1 MLSVEENTYLTRTGP
16 GTPMGELFRRFWLP
30 IFLSSELPEN
40 DGPPLR
46 TRLLGEDLVGYRDSN
61 GHVGL
66 LDAYCPHRRAPLFY
80 GRTEECGL
88 RCVYHGWKFDASG
101 TCVDMPSEPPDSD
114 FKDRL
119 TIKAY
124 STYEVGG
131 LVWAYMGPP
140 EKQPVRPPLIEWT
153 ELPATRRRVRKWFH
167 ENNYMQGIEGDIDTA
182 HVSFLHSD
190 NRPEQVMARADAAR
204 QTGNLFRVADK
215 HPRLT
220 AMDTDYGVVYGGRR
234 LMPDGNSFYW
244 RVTQW
249 LLPSFSLIPGRGQRG
264 GTAWIPVD
272 DEHCVR
278 YSIALSPNQDINM
291 EEDEARSPSGKP
303 QQFTLKDGTI
313 IDTMIPYGTK
323 ANQYE
328 IDRAMQ
334 KAGHYSGIWSIAM
347 QDKAMIEG
355 MTRTVDRSL
364 EHLGSSD
371 VAVIAARRRLLKLAR
386 DLENGIEPVAPTHPE
401 LYRVRPLDLV
411 SAEPEFGALLE
422 QHAVDARVPVAAGSG
437 R

>member
-1 MLSVEENTYLTRTGP
+1 MLSLEENAYLTHIGP
-16 GTPMGELFRRFWLP
+16 GTPMGNLFRRFWLP
-30 IFLSSELPEN
+30 LFVSSELPEN

-46 TRLLGEDLVGYRDSN
+46 TRILCEDLVAYRDTT
-61 GHVGL
+61 GRVGV
-66 LDAYCPHRRAPLFY
+66 LDAYCPHRRAPLFF
-80 GRTEECGL
+80 GRNEECGL
-88 RCVYHGWKFDASG
+88 RCVYHGWKFDQDG
-101 TCVDMPSEPPDSD
+101 TCVDMPSEPPESD

-119 TIKAY
+119 SIKAY
-124 STYEVGG
+124 PTYEVGG
-131 LVWAYMGPP
+131 LVWIYMGPP
-140 EKQPVRPPLIEWT
+140 ENRPERPPLLEWT
-153 ELPATRRRVRKWFH
+153 ELPASRRRIVKWFH

-190 NRPEQVMARADAAR
+190 KRPEPTKSSLDLAR
-204 QTGNLFRVADK
+204 QAGNLFRIADT

-220 AMDTDYGVVYGGRR
+220 AMDTDYGMVYGGRR
-234 LMPDGNSFYW
+234 RMPDGSFYW

-249 LLPSFSLIPGRGQRG
+249 LLPSFSLIPGRGRRG

-278 YSIALSPNQDINM
+278 YSIGLNPDADI
-291 EEDEARSPSGKP
+291 DQGAADVLTPAGKL

-328 IDRAMQ
+328 IDRALQ
-334 KAGHYSGIWSIAM
+334 KAGHFSGIRSIPM

-355 MTRTVDRSL
+355 MTRVVDRSL

-371 VAVIAARRRLLKLAR
+371 VAVIGARRRLLKLSR
-386 DLENGIEPVAPTHPE
+386 DLEQGIEPVAPTHPE
-401 LYRVRPLDLV
+401 LYRVRPLDLT
-411 SAEPEFGALLE
+411 SPEPDFGALLAHYAQE
-422 QHAVDARVPVAAGSG
+422 ARVPEPAIP
-437 R
+437 

>member
-1 MLSVEENTYLTRTGP
+1 
-16 GTPMGELFRRFWLP
+16 MGELFRRFWLP
-30 IFLSSELPEN
+30 LFLSSELPEH

-46 TRLLGEDLVGYRDSN
+46 TRILGEDLVGYRDSN
-61 GHVGL
+61 GHVGV

-101 TCVDMPSEPPDSD
+101 TCVDMPSEPPESD

-124 STYEVGG
+124 PTYEVGG
-131 LVWAYMGPP
+131 MVWIYMGPT
-140 EKQPVRPPLIEWT
+140 EHQPARPPLLEWT
-153 ELPATRRRVRKWFH
+153 ELPASRRRIVKWFH

-190 NRPEQVMARADAAR
+190 TRPEGASSPANVNASGQLRNYFRLADR
-204 QTGNLFRVADK
+204 

-220 AMDTDYGVVYGGRR
+220 AMDTDYGIVYGGRR
-234 LMPDGNSFYW
+234 AMPDGGFYW

-249 LLPSFSLIPGRGQRG
+249 LLPSFSLIPGRGRRG

-278 YSIALSPNQDINM
+278 YSIGMTPDWDMDMATADTLTP
-291 EEDEARSPSGKP
+291 AGTP
-303 QQFTLKDGTI
+303 QQFTLSDGTI
-313 IDTMIPYGTK
+313 IDTMVPYGTK
-323 ANQYE
+323 ANQYL
-328 IDRAMQ
+328 IDRGLQ
-334 KAGHYSGIWSIAM
+334 KAGHYSGITSIPM

-371 VAVIAARRRLLKLAR
+371 VAVIAARRRLTKLAR
-386 DLENGIEPVAPTHPE
+386 DLENGIEPTAPSHPE
-401 LYRVRPLDLV
+401 LYRVRPLDVL
-411 SAEPEFGALLE
+411 SGEAEFGQLLE
-422 QHAVDARVPVAAGSG
+422 QHVEDARVPAVTA
-437 R
+437 

>member
-1 MLSVEENTYLTRTGP
+1 MLSVEENAYLTRTGP
-16 GTPMGELFRRFWLP
+16 GTPMGALFRRFWLP
-30 IFLSSELPEN
+30 LFLSSELSEN
-40 DGPPLR
+40 DAPPLR
-46 TRLLGEDLVGYRDSN
+46 TRILGEDLVGYRDSN
-61 GHVGL
+61 GDVGV

-80 GRTEECGL
+80 GRNEECGL
-88 RCVYHGWKFDASG
+88 RCVYHGWKFNAEG
-101 TCVDMPSEPPDSD
+101 VCVDMPSEPHESD

-124 STYEVGG
+124 PTYEAGG
-131 LVWAYMGPP
+131 LVWIYMGPRERQP
-140 EKQPVRPPLIEWT
+140 ERPPLLEWT
-153 ELPATRRRVRKWFH
+153 ELPASRRRIVKWFH

-190 NRPEQVMARADAAR
+190 NRPESVKSAAATVR
-204 QTGNLFRVADK
+204 PRNFFTVADK

-220 AMDTDYGVVYGGRR
+220 AMDTDYGMVYGGRR
-234 LMPDGNSFYW
+234 YMPDGTFYW

-249 LLPSFSLIPGRGQRG
+249 LLPSFSLIPGRGRRG

-278 YSIALSPNQDINM
+278 YSIGMTPD
-291 EEDEARSPSGKP
+291 EDMDQSLIDTLAPPGNP
-303 QQFTLKDGTI
+303 QQFTLSDGTI

-323 ANQYE
+323 ANQYQ
-328 IDRAMQ
+328 IDRALQ
-334 KAGHYSGIWSIAM
+334 RAGHYSGIVSVPM

-386 DLENGIEPVAPTHPE
+386 DLEQGIEPTAPTHPE
-401 LYRVRPLDLV
+401 LYRVRPLDLL
-411 SAEPEFGALLE
+411 SPEPDFGALLE
-422 QHAVDARVPVAAGSG
+422 QHREDAQVPPVIAAT
-437 R
+437 